1 MSGYNRKAI
10 RTKREQLLSIENM
23 NRDAV
28 NILMRQHEETGK
40 FLAMVGAQLAEFQ
53 KEILAIKN
61 CLKRRG
67 IITEF
72 DISQERSAMVELD
85 EMARQATIIGED
97 KKE

>member
-1 MSGYNRKAI
+1 MKLKTQ
-10 RTKREQLLSIENM
+10 RTKRQQLLLIENM
-23 NRDAV
+23 NREAV

-40 FLAMVGAQLAEFQ
+40 FLAMVGTQMAEFQ
-53 KEILAIKN
+53 KEILAIRN

-72 DISQERSAMVELD
+72 DISQERSAMAELD
-85 EMARQATIIGED
+85 EMAKKAIIIGEE